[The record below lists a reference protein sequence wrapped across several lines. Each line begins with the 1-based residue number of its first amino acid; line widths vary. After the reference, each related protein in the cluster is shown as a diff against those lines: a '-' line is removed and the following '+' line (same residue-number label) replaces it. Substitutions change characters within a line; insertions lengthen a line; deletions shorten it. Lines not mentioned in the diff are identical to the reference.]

1 MNKEN
6 LAVELEIICSSLK
19 ICKVQLAKIFSGL
32 PSSHSRLTLSP
43 KQEKRGNS
51 MRQNYEKLRKKVL
64 ELGTINL
71 TDFELNQLLFLEE
84 DLKEEAAQ
92 KELMRICAD

>member
-1 MNKEN
+1 
-6 LAVELEIICSSLK
+6 
-19 ICKVQLAKIFSGL
+19 
-32 PSSHSRLTLSP
+32 
-43 KQEKRGNS
+43 

-92 KELMRICAD
+92 KELMRIYAD

>member
-1 MNKEN
+1 MQGSISEDFLWTSFFTQQANT
-6 LAVELEIICSSLK
+6 
-19 ICKVQLAKIFSGL
+19 F
-32 PSSHSRLTLSP
+32 P

-64 ELGTINL
+64 EFGTINL

>member
-1 MNKEN
+1 
-6 LAVELEIICSSLK
+6 
-19 ICKVQLAKIFSGL
+19 
-32 PSSHSRLTLSP
+32 
-43 KQEKRGNS
+43 

-92 KELMRICAD
+92 KELMRICAF